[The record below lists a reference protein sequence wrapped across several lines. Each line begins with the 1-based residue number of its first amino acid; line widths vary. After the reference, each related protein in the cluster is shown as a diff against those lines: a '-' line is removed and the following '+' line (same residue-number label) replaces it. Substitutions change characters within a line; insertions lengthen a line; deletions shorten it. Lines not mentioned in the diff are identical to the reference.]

1 MYDNVKKPYHYNW
14 LKKEVIDIIKDSL
27 SEEEFKGYLKGN
39 IIKYSLRAG
48 IKDPSKTEEDL
59 AKRNVYLEWLIE
71 AEKGNIKHNEDCLCP
86 DCRYMT

>member
-59 AKRNVYLEWLIE
+59 AKRNVYLKWLIE
-71 AEKGNIKHNEDCLCP
+71 VEKGNIKHNEDCLCP